1 MMQPTVQV
9 KAPVMQGQAP
19 MMQTAMVVKS
29 PVMQG

>member
-9 KAPVMQGQAP
+9 KAPVMQGQAS